1 MQYNTL
7 DDLPGPVRH
16 HLPHHA
22 QEIYRAAFN
31 NAWQEYTD
39 PTHHRDGTS
48 HEEAA
53 ARVAWTAV
61 ERVFTRTREGAW
73 VRSR

>member
-1 MQYNTL
+1 MQYDTI
-7 DDLPGPVRH
+7 DDLPAAVRH

-31 NAWQEYTD
+31 NAWNDYARPED
-39 PTHHRDGTS
+39 RRDGDPQ
-48 HEEAA
+48 EETAH
-53 ARVAWTAV
+53 RVAWGAV
-61 ERVFTRTREGAW
+61 ERVYTRTSDGAW